1 MLFGGLQKNSLI
13 DFPGKIATVLFATGC
28 NFDCP
33 YCHNP
38 DLVKASVDPANA
50 FDQKFAYDFLGKRRG
65 FIEGVVISGGEPTLQ
80 EDLGNVCREIKKLG
94 FPVKLDT
101 NGSQP
106 QVIAR
111 LIEDGLLDYIA
122 MDIKTDP
129 VKYAPVITNNH
140 QPKNLLKSIRLIM
153 ESDIAYEFKTTCIK
167 PIVNETVIKTI
178 ARLISGASL
187 YALQEFQKTNIL
199 RPEYFKDYP
208 EQYTAE
214 DLLQFKS
221 VASKWVKECLI
232 R

>member
-38 DLVKASVDPANA
+38 DLVKAPVDPAGT
-50 FDQKFAYDFLGKRRG
+50 FDQQFAYDFLKKRKG

-80 EDLGNVCREIKKLG
+80 KDLGKVCREIKKMG

-101 NGSQP
+101 NGSHP

-111 LIEDGLLDYIA
+111 LVQDGLLDYIA

-129 VKYAPVITNNH
+129 VKYAPVILKKH
-140 QPKNLLKSIRLIM
+140 RPENLLESIRVIM

-167 PIVNETVIKTI
+167 PLVNETVIKTI
-178 ARLISGASL
+178 SRLISGATL
-187 YALQEFQKTNIL
+187 YVLQQFQKTNIL

-208 EQYTAE
+208 EQYTAK
-214 DLLQFKS
+214 DLQPFKS
-221 VASKWVKECLI
+221 VAAEWVKECLI